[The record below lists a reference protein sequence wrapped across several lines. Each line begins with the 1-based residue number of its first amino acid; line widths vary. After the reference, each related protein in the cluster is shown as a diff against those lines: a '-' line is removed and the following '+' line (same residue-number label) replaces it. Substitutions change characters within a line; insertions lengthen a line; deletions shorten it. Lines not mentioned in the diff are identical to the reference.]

1 VQLKEQD
8 WWIFP
13 CYPT

>member
-13 CYPT
+13 CYRT